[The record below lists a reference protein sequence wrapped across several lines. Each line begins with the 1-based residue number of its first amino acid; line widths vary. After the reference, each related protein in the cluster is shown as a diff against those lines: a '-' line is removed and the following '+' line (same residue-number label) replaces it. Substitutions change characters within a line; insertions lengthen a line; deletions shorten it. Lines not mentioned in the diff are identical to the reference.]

1 MKCWSRTFRPLNLP
15 DVLDT
20 TRQEVN
26 RLIDLGHTT
35 KIDRIEDAL
44 AALGKELDLSVA

>member
-1 MKCWSRTFRPLNLP
+1 MQNIPPVELARR
-15 DVLDT
+15 LDT